1 MIDGQFDE
9 TNYVSGFCFTSL
21 TSEGRY
27 SANTW
32 DVDSF
37 IVEGNRPILEIAK
50 PCPIPAIYGLY
61 RVLSLRLLSNIENK
75 YGAFNSIRQ
84 NQFER
89 GDFHVT
95 VIVT

>member
-32 DVDSF
+32 DVDIL
-37 IVEGNRPILEIAK
+37 IVEGIRSILEIAK
-50 PCPIPAIYGLY
+50 PFVIDAIYDL
-61 RVLSLRLLSNIENK
+61 
-75 YGAFNSIRQ
+75 
-84 NQFER
+84 
-89 GDFHVT
+89 
-95 VIVT
+95 